1 MSRIGKQP
9 ITIPKG
15 VLIKRDSDTLL
26 IKGEKGDTSLIIPS
40 VVTLQ
45 HENDIITV
53 SVKNPHDSQQRA
65 LWGTIQRLIE
75 NHVKGV
81 TVGFTKR
88 LILSGVGYRA
98 SLKDKKLLLEVGFS
112 HPVEFLI
119 PDDLT
124 VVVEGN
130 NSILISG
137 IDKQKVGQIA
147 ARIRMVK
154 KPEPY
159 KGKGIK
165 YEGEIVKRKAGK
177 QAAGAK

>member
-53 SVKNPHDSQQRA
+53 SVKNPHDSEQRA

-81 TVGFTKR
+81 TVGFIKRFVNPTVTPLTWFSMSRCMVPHKALCSESWGFLTETVIISFSCCRVTTEGIISEVSPFSPLMRSVSESR
-88 LILSGVGYRA
+88 LIKTPFG
-98 SLKDKKLLLEVGFS
+98 
-112 HPVEFLI
+112 
-119 PDDLT
+119 
-124 VVVEGN
+124 
-130 NSILISG
+130 
-137 IDKQKVGQIA
+137 
-147 ARIRMVK
+147 MVI
-154 KPEPY
+154 
-159 KGKGIK
+159 GC
-165 YEGEIVKRKAGK
+165 
-177 QAAGAK
+177 

>member
-1 MSRIGKQP
+1 MSRVGKQP
-9 ITIPKG
+9 IAIPKG

-26 IKGEKGDTSLIIPS
+26 IKGEKGATTLIIPS
-40 VVTLQ
+40 VVTVQ
-45 HENDIITV
+45 HEKDIITI
-53 SVKNPHDSQQRA
+53 SVKNSQDSKQRA
-65 LWGTIQRLIE
+65 LWGTIQRLIQ
-75 NHVKGV
+75 NSVKGV
-81 TVGFTKR
+81 TLGFSKR

-130 NSILISG
+130 NTILISG

-177 QAAGAK
+177 QAASAK